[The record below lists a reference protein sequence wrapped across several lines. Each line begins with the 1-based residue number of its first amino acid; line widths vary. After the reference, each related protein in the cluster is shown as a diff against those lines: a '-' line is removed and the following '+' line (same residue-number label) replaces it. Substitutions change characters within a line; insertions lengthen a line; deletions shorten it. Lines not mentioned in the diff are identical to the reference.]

1 MVARL
6 GRDDGV
12 VEVVEVF
19 DESDG
24 EFGVFIRVR
33 PDETSPAGS
42 SGKPF
47 LPDWDGLGVT
57 PALETGAPRVLG

>member
-6 GRDDGV
+6 GRGDGV
-12 VEVVEVF
+12 VDVVGVVEG
-19 DESDG
+19 SDG
-24 EFGVFIRVR
+24 EFGVVIGLR

>member
-6 GRDDGV
+6 GRGDGV
-12 VEVVEVF
+12 FDVVDVV

-24 EFGVFIRVR
+24 EFGVVIRFR

>member
-6 GRDDGV
+6 GRGDGV
-12 VEVVEVF
+12 VDVVVVV
-19 DESDG
+19 DGSDG
-24 EFGVFIRVR
+24 DLGVVIRVR

-57 PALETGAPRVLG
+57 PALETGAPRVRG